1 MATLADIRQKV
12 RNITGRP
19 DQTQLSDNQIDFYV
33 NNYYTLNFP
42 DEFRTLDLK
51 QYLEIVL
58 QTNVDTYSLP
68 PQTGSANPSVLY
80 PLQIE
85 KTAWVGGS
93 VLSVRE
99 DPQTFYQ
106 VWPETTDINSNFAV
120 GNGGVVY
127 NGTLAP
133 AIPVVPGT
141 VVISDGVQGLTDIN
155 KDGNLYELTGPT
167 LQGTVNYI
175 TGAVNVTFPNPVA
188 VGTTIFGEAASFIA
202 GQPTDVLFYEQQ
214 FVFRPVPDKP
224 YLFKIQVYVRPT
236 ELLSSNPNAMPN
248 FIEWWQLIAMGASLQ
263 VFEDNGDMD
272 QYNKFYPLY
281 LNYKNIAQRRTL
293 KQIATERAQTLY
305 ADNGNYVW
313 GPWSNFTTS

>member
-19 DQTQLSDNQIDFYV
+19 DPTQLSNAQIDFYV

-68 PQTGSANPSVLY
+68 PQTGSANPTVLY
-80 PLQIE
+80 PVEID
-85 KTAWVGGS
+85 KTGWVGGQQI
-93 VLSVRE
+93 SVRE

-106 VWPETTDINSNFAV
+106 IWPETANIKTTFAV
-120 GNGGVVY
+120 GDGGVAY
-127 NGTLAP
+127 TGTLNTTP
-133 AIPVVPGT
+133 IVPGT

-155 KDGNLYELTGPT
+155 KDGNLYELTSANIY
-167 LQGTVNYI
+167 GTVNYI
-175 TGAVNVTFPNPVA
+175 TGAVSVIFPNIVNI
-188 VGTTIFGEAASFIA
+188 GTTIYGENATYTS
-202 GQPTDVLFYEQQ
+202 GQPVDALFYEQQ
-214 FVFRPVPDKP
+214 FIFRPVPDKP

-236 ELLSSNPNAMPN
+236 ELASNNPNAMPN
-248 FIEWWQLIAMGASLQ
+248 FIEWWELIAMGASLK

-272 QYNKFYPLY
+272 QYQKFYPLY
-281 LNYKNIAQRRTL
+281 QNYKDIAQRRTL

-305 ADNGNYVW
+305 ADTGNYAW
-313 GPWSNFTTS
+313 GPWSNTTTS